1 MVNSL
6 FFALSSNERVNLLI
20 ECVKNVCFFHIKVFY
35 SMNFKSDSFYDVGL
49 KKVQR
54 HKNKKCEKFQ
64 IALIDG
70 KMLHKINEL
79 NLKFYTN
86 QNFK

>member
-1 MVNSL
+1 
-6 FFALSSNERVNLLI
+6 
-20 ECVKNVCFFHIKVFY
+20 
-35 SMNFKSDSFYDVGL
+35 MNFKSDSFYDVGL